1 MTLLHRSGGPR
12 VAFYGI
18 ENPAG
23 TPVYVHAKVTIV
35 DDEWCTVGSDNL
47 NLRSW
52 TYDSEIS
59 CAVLD
64 QSGAADCVAR
74 RLRLALFREHLD
86 RGDDDGLA
94 DPAQAFAEFARSAVR
109 LQAWHDGGRRG
120 TRPPGRLRP
129 YPLPLLSPVSRW
141 WSAPAYRHFYD
152 PDGRPAALRRA
163 GEF

>member
-1 MTLLHRSGGPR
+1 MPDHKDLVCKLVNVPSTYGRVQVMTLLHRAGPGR

-23 TPVYVHAKVTIV
+23 TPVYVHAEVTIIA
-35 DDEWCTVGSDNL
+35 DEWCTVGSDNL
-47 NLRSW
+47 DLRSW

-86 RGDDDGLA
+86 RADDAGLP
-94 DPAQAFAEFARSAVR
+94 DPATAFAAFARSAAR
-109 LQAWHDGGRRG
+109 LQAWHDGGRRR
-120 TRPPGRLRP
+120 TRPPGRPRP
-129 YPLPLLSPVSRW
+129 
-141 WSAPAYRHFYD
+141 
-152 PDGRPAALRRA
+152 
-163 GEF
+163 